1 MGEGRVLLSMKGR
14 LLMDEP
20 VRFEIVYSDECLE
33 ARGGL
38 PLIGQLL
45 ANTKLKRAF
54 DWLAVSGYKHPR
66 IGHGA
71 IVSIFVGICCLARP
85 DFSAIE
91 DEASGDM
98 FRLSLGL
105 DMLPSQETLRQRLDA
120 IAADKPAQARQI
132 IHDANTALIA
142 SHASTITPCLTH
154 KEQSWVAL
162 DSDVSP
168 CNNSQTKKQGVG
180 RTYKGEDGYA
190 PNFAH
195 LGEEGYQINVELR
208 EGTQHCQKGTP
219 AFLDEAIVNARSI
232 LDARG
237 GDDSEA
243 RLLVRLDA
251 GNDDV
256 ENVRVC
262 RSHPGTDWL
271 IKRNR
276 RQESVE
282 DWRTFIKANGDC
294 EQPRV
299 GKEIWRGDCWLERD
313 DRWER
318 VVFEM
323 TERTSTA
330 DGQRLLSA
338 SIDLNTWW
346 TSLPKCKASVATVI
360 QLYRDH
366 ATSEQFHSELKS
378 DMDLERLP
386 SGKFATNALVLE
398 LGMLA
403 YNALRITGQRSLELN
418 ETLPAEDQ
426 APVKRDPQGE
436 PRAKRR
442 RIRRVIQ
449 DVMYLAVKL
458 TRTGRR
464 WCVHLS
470 GASMWSSV
478 CGALYEHLLRLKP
491 T

>member
-1 MGEGRVLLSMKGR
+1 
-14 LLMDEP
+14 MDEP
-20 VRFEIVYSDECLE
+20 VHFEIVYTDECLE

-38 PLIGQLL
+38 PVIGRLL
-45 ANTKLKRAF
+45 ADTDLKSAF
-54 DWLAVSGYKHPR
+54 DELSVSGYKQPT
-66 IGHGA
+66 IGHGDVVLSF
-71 IVSIFVGICCLARP
+71 IGLCCLARP
-85 DFSAIE
+85 DFTAIE
-91 DEASGDM
+91 DEASGQM
-98 FRLSLGL
+98 LRLSFGL
-105 DMLPSQETLRQRLDA
+105 DALPSEETLRQRLDA
-120 IAADKPAQARQI
+120 IATDPSAPARPI
-132 IHDANTALIA
+132 IQDANTALITT
-142 SHASTITPCLTH
+142 HAPTITPCLSVQE
-154 KEQSWVAL
+154 EQWMPL
-162 DSDVSP
+162 DSDVS
-168 CNNSQTKKQGVG
+168 CFDNSQTQKQGVG
-180 RTYKGEDGYA
+180 RTYKGEDGFA

-219 AFLDEAIVNARSI
+219 AFLEEAIERSRSM

-237 GDDSEA
+237 GKESES

-271 IKRNR
+271 IKRNL

-282 DWRTFIKANGDC
+282 DWRRFIKDHGDC
-294 EQPRV
+294 ERPRE

-313 DRWER
+313 GRWER

-323 TERTSTA
+323 TERTSTP
-330 DGQRLLSA
+330 DGQQLLSA
-338 SIDLNTWW
+338 NIDLNTWW
-346 TSLPKCKASVATVI
+346 TSLPKSKASVDTVI

-366 ATSEQFHSELKS
+366 ATSEQFHAELKS

-386 SGKFATNALVLE
+386 SGKFATNALALE

-426 APVKRDPQGE
+426 APVKRDTQNE

-442 RIRRVIQ
+442 RLRRVIQ
-449 DVMYLAVKL
+449 DLMYLPVKL
-458 TRTGRR
+458 TRSGRR
-464 WCVHLS
+464 WCLHLS
-470 GASMWSSV
+470 SAAMWSSV
-478 CGALYEHLLRLKP
+478 CGALYEHLLRLNP
-491 T
+491 G